1 MFLFDKLREKKVEK
15 IIEKVNNSNLV
26 KRYIMLIVGIFC
38 AAVAYKVFFLQ
49 YGIVCFGVSGF
60 SIVLNEFGVNPD
72 TFVLVANLLLLVV
85 SFIFLGVKA
94 TKNSIIGSLLFPIFA
109 ILVDFLIPFFPLE
122 NVELVVI
129 AIFGA
134 VLMGLGSGLVFK
146 AGFTAGGTDILNQIL
161 CKYFKL
167 SMGKSILIV
176 DGLVVMSAKLAFS
189 WEIVLYGFLVL
200 YIISMVADRV
210 LIGISK
216 NKAFYIVT
224 DKEDDVREFLLSIIN
239 GGVTLINVR
248 GGHTGDKKTM
258 LFGVVPTS
266 QYFLVKEGLKA
277 IDENIF
283 FLVCDAYEVSNK
295 GDFYESF

>member
-1 MFLFDKLREKKVEK
+1 MFLFDKLREKRIDAIVER
-15 IIEKVNNSNLV
+15 VNKSNLL
-26 KRYIMLIVGIFC
+26 KRYTMLIIGIFC
-38 AAVAYKVFFLQ
+38 AAVAYKVFFLE

-72 TFVLVANLLLLVV
+72 TFVLIANLLLLVV
-85 SFIFLGVKA
+85 SFLFLGVKA
-94 TKNSIIGSLLFPIFA
+94 TKNSIIGSLLFPVFSM
-109 ILVDFLIPFFPLE
+109 LVGYLVPYFPLDG
-122 NVELVVI
+122 VELVVI

-167 SMGKSILIV
+167 NMGKAILLV
-176 DGLVVMSAKLAFS
+176 DGLVVVSAKLAFS

-200 YIISMVADRV
+200 YIISTVADRV

-224 DKEDDVREFLLSIIN
+224 EKEDEVKEFLLSIIN

-258 LFGVVPTS
+258 LFGVVPTR
-266 QYFLVKEGLKA
+266 QYFIVKEGLKA
-277 IDENIF
+277 IDKDIF